1 MCAVHSGDEV
11 IDYFLNQSVV
21 AGDGNENCTGVRHYK
36 KWCVGRG
43 DGWLRPF
50 DPTFTPLDVKKREM
64 RRICQFAIW
73 LVQTLGIRATT
84 ANDYISSVNAWHR
97 RRTFVGL
104 AADADRSCVLAVLKG
119 LARTHIPLRPT
130 LNRIGIMAHHLA
142 EGMDKVFGKR
152 GQCSPQSQ
160 NFRAALATS
169 FAALLRGCEGCFQD
183 NKKKEFQFLPQ
194 RKHFQPLSNGAAAI
208 TIREAKRT
216 SLKDVT
222 PFSSST
228 LQLYPGGSYIDACA
242 ELQALTRVDPASPN
256 AYMFKKANG
265 KPIKVSELRDA
276 VKDIA
281 RSVGLDPSM
290 FGAHSLRCANV

>member
-1 MCAVHSGDEV
+1 M

-21 AGDGNENCTGVRHYK
+21 AGDGNENCAAVKHYK
-36 KWCVGRG
+36 KWCLGRG

-50 DPTFTPLDVKKREM
+50 DPTSTPLDVKKREM

-73 LVQTLGIRATT
+73 LVQTLRIRAST
-84 ANDYISSVNAWHR
+84 ANDYISTVNAWHR

-130 LNRIGIMAHHLA
+130 LSRIGIMAHHLA

-152 GQCSPQSQ
+152 GKGTPEAQ
-160 NFRAALATS
+160 NFRAALSTS
-169 FAALLRGCEGCFQD
+169 FAALLRGCESCFQD
-183 NKKKEFQFLPQ
+183 GKKEAFQFLPQ
-194 RKHFQPLSNGAAAI
+194 RKHLQPLSNGAFGI

-222 PFSSST
+222 PFTSST
-228 LQLYPGGSYIDACA
+228 LQLYPGGSFIDPCA
-242 ELQALTRVDPASPN
+242 ELKALTRIDPAPSSAN
-256 AYMFKKANG
+256 IFRKKNG

-276 VKDIA
+276 VKQVA
-281 RSVGLDPSM
+281 RSVGLDPTM
-290 FGAHSLRCANV
+290 FGAHSLR